1 MRNSIFLCF
10 MYFFFTCDF
19 IKRRKPNKAKS
30 PYTIQRIRPKAYT
43 KKDNLNQKTITRVK
57 RPQTTREPRVTNLH
71 IFTALENQHWRT
83 DRRFTGPRR
92 EKEHARTQLYHL
104 SFFHRRASIETESR
118 SHPVHQITTHE
129 D

>member
-1 MRNSIFLCF
+1 MEHVF
-10 MYFFFTCDF
+10 
-19 IKRRKPNKAKS
+19 K
-30 PYTIQRIRPKAYT
+30 
-43 KKDNLNQKTITRVK
+43 
-57 RPQTTREPRVTNLH
+57 PQTTREPRVTNLH

-92 EKEHARTQLYHL
+92 EKEHAHTQLYHL

-118 SHPVHQITTHE
+118 SHPVHQITTHK